1 MYTIF
6 NNPSVVNNGCSTN
19 AAMRFDTQILPKSM
33 QNSRI
38 FLREFTSWYKDQ
50 RLALHQP
57 NIKPL

>member
-1 MYTIF
+1 
-6 NNPSVVNNGCSTN
+6 
-19 AAMRFDTQILPKSM
+19 M